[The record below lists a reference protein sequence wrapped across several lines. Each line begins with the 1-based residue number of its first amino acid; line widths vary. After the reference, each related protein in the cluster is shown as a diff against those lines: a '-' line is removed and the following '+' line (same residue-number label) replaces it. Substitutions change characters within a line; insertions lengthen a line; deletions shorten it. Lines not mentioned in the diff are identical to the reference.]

1 MPVKK
6 IEFAELEQAL
16 SEAGKSVIDF
26 LAAELGKVYVVTV
39 TRDGCPSCEKFKPRI
54 DKVARVTAEKHGNKV
69 VFVQVHIRYSPG
81 KDQES
86 LRSKSVFGHY
96 FYPTSLILIRTGDR
110 GAIEYYR
117 NVSPA
122 ISELRKN
129 IEAALQIATF
139 LKKEQ
144 K

>member
-6 IEFAELEQAL
+6 IEFAELEKSL
-16 SEAGKSVIDF
+16 SKTGTSAIDF
-26 LAAELGKVYVVTV
+26 LAAELGKVYVVTA
-39 TRDGCPSCEKFKPRI
+39 TRDGCPACEKYKPKI
-54 DKVARVTAEKHGNKV
+54 DKLAEATTEKHGNKV
-69 VFVQVHIRYSPG
+69 VFVQIRIKYSPG

-117 NVSPA
+117 NVSPV